1 MFKKKNEIDTGGL
14 NEIIYLSKNIL
25 KLLFI
30 ILIIG
35 IVLAGT
41 ILLKE
46 LGAFKFIGGVLN
58 VLAPL
63 FIGFVVAWLFAP
75 IVDKLTKKGMSR
87 IYSFHC
93 FFVSIF

>member
-46 LGAFKFIGGVLN
+46 LGAFKFIGGVLS

-63 FIGFVVAWLFAP
+63 FIL
-75 IVDKLTKKGMSR
+75 
-87 IYSFHC
+87 
-93 FFVSIF
+93 SIIIISTSKWDVNDRTNRE

>member
-35 IVLAGT
+35 IVLGPT
-41 ILLKE
+41 IK
-46 LGAFKFIGGVLN
+46 KIKRK
-58 VLAPL
+58 
-63 FIGFVVAWLFAP
+63 I
-75 IVDKLTKKGMSR
+75 KKYTK
-87 IYSFHC
+87 
-93 FFVSIF
+93 

>member
-35 IVLAGT
+35 LVLAGT
-41 ILLKE
+41 ILLNE
-46 LGAFKFIGGVLN
+46 LGAFKFIGGVLS

-63 FIGFVVAWLFAP
+63 VIGFVVA
-75 IVDKLTKKGMSR
+75 
-87 IYSFHC
+87 
-93 FFVSIF
+93 

>member
-1 MFKKKNEIDTGGL
+1 MYYNINREVIFMFKKKNEIDTGGL

-41 ILLKE
+41 IL
-46 LGAFKFIGGVLN
+46 
-58 VLAPL
+58 
-63 FIGFVVAWLFAP
+63 
-75 IVDKLTKKGMSR
+75 
-87 IYSFHC
+87 
-93 FFVSIF
+93 